1 MVYLIVRNNRE
12 IGSIAFKTVLGEALA
27 QLKHQV
33 SEITEKSKIEII
45 TISRPEAYGEYSPY
59 RIMGTKEEF
68 IKEVKKRVWK
78 FALAK
83 NFWRKPLVSPI
94 LQHYL
99 QPSKVS

>member
-45 TISRPEAYGEYSPY
+45 TISRPEAYDEYSPY

-68 IKEVKKRVWK
+68 IKEVKREYGSS
-78 FALAK
+78 L
-83 NFWRKPLVSPI
+83 
-94 LQHYL
+94 
-99 QPSKVS
+99 

>member
-45 TISRPEAYGEYSPY
+45 TISRPEAYGEYSP
-59 RIMGTKEEF
+59 
-68 IKEVKKRVWK
+68 
-78 FALAK
+78 
-83 NFWRKPLVSPI
+83 
-94 LQHYL
+94 
-99 QPSKVS
+99 

>member
-45 TISRPEAYGEYSPY
+45 IISRPEAYGEYSPY

-68 IKEVKKRVWK
+68 IKEVKREY
-78 FALAK
+78 
-83 NFWRKPLVSPI
+83 VSS
-94 LQHYL
+94 L
-99 QPSKVS
+99 

>member
-68 IKEVKKRVWK
+68 IKEVKREYGRS
-78 FALAK
+78 L
-83 NFWRKPLVSPI
+83 
-94 LQHYL
+94 
-99 QPSKVS
+99 

>member
-1 MVYLIVRNNRE
+1 MIKRL
-12 IGSIAFKTVLGEALA
+12 VLLLSKRYWGEALA

-68 IKEVKKRVWK
+68 IKEVKREYGSS
-78 FALAK
+78 L
-83 NFWRKPLVSPI
+83 
-94 LQHYL
+94 
-99 QPSKVS
+99 

>member
-1 MVYLIVRNNRE
+1 MKNNFNLPEAPIQNNDGILIFSYENTEFVVDVNSKE
-12 IGSIAFKTVLGEALA
+12 SEALT

-68 IKEVKKRVWK
+68 IKEVKREYGSS
-78 FALAK
+78 L
-83 NFWRKPLVSPI
+83 
-94 LQHYL
+94 
-99 QPSKVS
+99 

>member
-1 MVYLIVRNNRE
+1 MVYLIVRNDKE

-27 QLKHQV
+27 QF

-68 IKEVKKRVWK
+68 IKEVKREYGSS
-78 FALAK
+78 L
-83 NFWRKPLVSPI
+83 
-94 LQHYL
+94 
-99 QPSKVS
+99 